1 MDDREF
7 NRERRKQGRLR
18 ELGTHLPRC
27 TCGETDWRCFD
38 AVSNLQCVN
47 CRLKATATSNQ
58 NSKKA
63 RLKTLGTHQP
73 ICAMCGESDW
83 RCIESHH
90 VAGRKRDRT
99 TVLLCANDHR
109 RVTDSQ
115 KEHPISMSA
124 DDQLLDQIAHFLL
137 GLADMLRVVTERLI
151 EFANA
156 LISRA
161 QKAEHTPF

>member
-7 NRERRKQGRLR
+7 NRERRKQNRLR
-18 ELGTHLPRC
+18 ELSTHAPRC

-38 AVSNLQCVN
+38 AVSIPLCVN
-47 CRLKATATSNQ
+47 CRLKTTAPSNK
-58 NSKKA
+58 NSKRARIKA
-63 RLKTLGTHQP
+63 LGTDQP
-73 ICAMCGESDW
+73 ICAMCGERDW
-83 RCIESHH
+83 RCIEAHH

-109 RVTDSQ
+109 RVTDNQ
-115 KEHPISMSA
+115 QEHPISVSA

-137 GLADMLRVVTERLI
+137 GLADMLRVVAERLI

-161 QKAEHTPF
+161 QNAERTPF